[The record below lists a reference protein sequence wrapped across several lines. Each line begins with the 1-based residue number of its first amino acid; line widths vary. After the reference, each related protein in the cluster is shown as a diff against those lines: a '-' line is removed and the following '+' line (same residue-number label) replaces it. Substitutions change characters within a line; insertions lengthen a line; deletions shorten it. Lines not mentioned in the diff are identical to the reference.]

1 MKQYT
6 SREFIKIV
14 EKNGFYYDRHNGS
27 HAIYVNDEGRHI
39 SIPHNLECVIARR
52 LIKENNLDINL
63 KKKSKMTESGY
74 YPPGAEH
81 DTNAPWNQEEL
92 PEREIEVTVSVTLSK
107 TVKIKVS
114 DYTITDSGKDEDGE
128 YFEDVD
134 YSDCDLKGAV
144 EEQIYL
150 PQEAGQ
156 LIEDFAIGTVK
167 AKNIVEDL
175 SNWNVDEMEVIIE

>member
-1 MKQYT
+1 
-6 SREFIKIV
+6 
-14 EKNGFYYDRHNGS
+14 
-27 HAIYVNDEGRHI
+27 
-39 SIPHNLECVIARR
+39 
-52 LIKENNLDINL
+52 
-63 KKKSKMTESGY
+63 MTESGY

-81 DTNAPWNQEEL
+81 DPNAPWNQVDN
-92 PEREIEVTVSVTLSK
+92 PEREIEVTVSITLSK

-114 DYTITDSGKDEDGE
+114 DYEITDSGKDEDGE
-128 YFEDVD
+128 YFEDID
-134 YSDCDLKGAV
+134 YSNCDLKGAV

>member
-1 MKQYT
+1 MDNY
-6 SREFIKIV
+6 
-14 EKNGFYYDRHNGS
+14 N
-27 HAIYVNDEGRHI
+27 
-39 SIPHNLECVIARR
+39 
-52 LIKENNLDINL
+52 
-63 KKKSKMTESGY
+63 
-74 YPPGAEH
+74 YPMGA
-81 DTNAPWNQEEL
+81 DTKDAPWNQVDN

-114 DYTITDSGKDEDGE
+114 DYEITDSGKDEDGE
-128 YFEDVD
+128 YFEDID
-134 YSDCDLKGAV
+134 YSNCDLKGAV